1 MDFWIKAA
9 QLICSLSLLVV
20 LHEFGHYI
28 PAKLFKTRVEKFY
41 LFFDPWF
48 SLVKK
53 KVGETTWGIGWL
65 PLGGYVK
72 IAGMVDES
80 MDTEQLAKPAE
91 PWEFRSKPAW
101 QRLIIMIGGV
111 VVNLIL
117 GIFIFICIVFAWG
130 EEQIPTKNLQAGLAV
145 HPYLKKYNIQSG
157 DNILSVNGET
167 MMHFNDINNRIM
179 LRGGRTLNVKHQNGQ
194 TETIL
199 LPETIGSE
207 LFQAGA
213 FPAVGL
219 RHKSTIIDS
228 ISVGSNADKAGLKS
242 EDKLL
247 EINGKPINFYDDIA
261 NALYDVKGKKTTV
274 VIQRANT
281 KDTIDVLVTPEGT
294 LGFYAKTG
302 KFIDEKVAQQKYY
315 SFGESISRGIS
326 KGYYTLADYA
336 AQFKF
341 VFTKKGASSIGGFAA
356 IGNMFPPVWD
366 WHAFWATTALLSI
379 ILAFMNILP
388 IPALDGGHVIFLL
401 YEIITGKEAPQKVLE
416 YAQYIGFILLLSLVV
431 YANGNDIFRWLTA

>member
-117 GIFIFICIVFAWG
+117 GIFIFICIVFA
-130 EEQIPTKNLQAGLAV
+130 
-145 HPYLKKYNIQSG
+145 
-157 DNILSVNGET
+157 
-167 MMHFNDINNRIM
+167 
-179 LRGGRTLNVKHQNGQ
+179 
-194 TETIL
+194 
-199 LPETIGSE
+199 
-207 LFQAGA
+207 
-213 FPAVGL
+213 
-219 RHKSTIIDS
+219 
-228 ISVGSNADKAGLKS
+228 
-242 EDKLL
+242 
-247 EINGKPINFYDDIA
+247 
-261 NALYDVKGKKTTV
+261 
-274 VIQRANT
+274 
-281 KDTIDVLVTPEGT
+281 
-294 LGFYAKTG
+294 
-302 KFIDEKVAQQKYY
+302 
-315 SFGESISRGIS
+315 
-326 KGYYTLADYA
+326 
-336 AQFKF
+336 
-341 VFTKKGASSIGGFAA
+341 
-356 IGNMFPPVWD
+356 
-366 WHAFWATTALLSI
+366 
-379 ILAFMNILP
+379 
-388 IPALDGGHVIFLL
+388 
-401 YEIITGKEAPQKVLE
+401 
-416 YAQYIGFILLLSLVV
+416 
-431 YANGNDIFRWLTA
+431 